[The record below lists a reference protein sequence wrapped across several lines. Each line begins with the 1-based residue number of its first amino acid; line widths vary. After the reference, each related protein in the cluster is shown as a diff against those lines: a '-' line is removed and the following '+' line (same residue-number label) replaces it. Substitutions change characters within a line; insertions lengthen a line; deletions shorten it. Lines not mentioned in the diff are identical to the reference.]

1 MKTLKFVLV
10 LVLPLTIMAC
20 RQGSNKQ
27 AVKNEDSTALLLK
40 NAKVEGQEPQ
50 KVEDFVQEAAL
61 GGLME
66 VELGRYA
73 EQNAVNPR
81 VKNFGAMMVRDHSK
95 ANDELKTIASGKNIT
110 IPAVMDNNHQNKVDD
125 LKKKTGADF
134 DKSYMDEMVDDHDK
148 DVDKFKKQAEN
159 GTDPEIKA
167 FATKTLEVLLVHQD
181 SAKQIKDALKR

>member
-27 AVKNEDSTALLLK
+27 AIKNEDSTALLLK

-50 KVEDFVQEAAL
+50 KAEDFVQEAAQ

-95 ANDELKTIASGKNIT
+95 ANDELKSVASAKNIT
-110 IPAVMDNNHQNKVDD
+110 TPAVMDNDHQKKVDD

-148 DVDKFKKQAEN
+148 DVDKFRKESES

-181 SAKQIKDALKR
+181 SAKRIRDAVKK